1 MQGEKEHLIQ
11 KYTDT
16 LIITQSKKVFEQL
29 AWSWFQED
37 DKIMAF
43 SQYVFEQK
51 SQSIFLYFRFSELLL
66 KLFKLYDNPFG
77 LGNILFEINSLVFCG
92 VVGLSHSS
100 EAFAW
105 PSYPM

>member
-16 LIITQSKKVFEQL
+16 LRKKVFEQL

-51 SQSIFLYFRFSELLL
+51 SQSMFLYYGFFLN
-66 KLFKLYDNPFG
+66 FF
-77 LGNILFEINSLVFCG
+77 
-92 VVGLSHSS
+92 
-100 EAFAW
+100 
-105 PSYPM
+105 